1 MKSIKLLASALMLA
15 AATTASAQFVNSG
28 SNTTATT
35 PGGPRNVDLTGW
47 QRVTVSFNPVKI
59 TSDDDDIDPLKMTGI
74 SVGYAKGF
82 NIAKQL
88 PLFLEAGINAQFAFK
103 TIDSE
108 DAEDGIA
115 FTQPYVDVP
124 NSPFSGGT
132 YKVENKFM
140 TMNLNIPINLAYK
153 FTFNNGKTSLVP
165 YAGINFKFNILGK
178 RKYNLEDS
186 DELGDDYDEDDF
198 WNYMEDPEGWNKR
211 HDNDGSNGYGNID
224 TYQNSSNNN
233 YNTSGSG
240 SEGTKQSANMFDK
253 KDTGDK
259 DLTWKRFQMGWQ
271 IGLGLYH
278 NQYYVGVG
286 YTKDFTEL
294 CKKTKVGY
302 ANISVGYCF

>member
-59 TSDDDDIDPLKMTGI
+59 TPDDDDIDPLKMTGI

-108 DAEDGIA
+108 DAEDLGWGE
-115 FTQPYVDVP
+115 
-124 NSPFSGGT
+124 GGSIGGYDIET
-132 YKVENKFM
+132 KYS
-140 TMNLNIPINLAYK
+140 TLNLNIPINLAYK

-178 RKYNLEDS
+178 RKYNLEDPGKLKGS
-186 DELGDDYDEDDF
+186 YEDEDDF
-198 WNYMEDPEGWNKR
+198 WDYMEDPEGWNER
-211 HDNDGSNGYGNID
+211 HDNDGYNGYGNID

>member
-47 QRVTVSFNPVKI
+47 QRVTVSFNPTKI
-59 TSDDDDIDPLKMTGI
+59 SYDYDDADPMKMTGF

-82 NIAKQL
+82 SIAKQV

-103 TIDSE
+103 KLDRE
-108 DAEDGIA
+108 DLEDTGFDAPSTGGSNEYDIETK
-115 FTQPYVDVP
+115 FT
-124 NSPFSGGT
+124 
-132 YKVENKFM
+132 
-140 TMNLNIPINLAYK
+140 TMNLNIPVNLAYK
-153 FTFNNGKTSLVP
+153 FSLNNGKTSLVP
-165 YAGINFKFNILGK
+165 YAGINFKFNIIAKKKLS
-178 RKYNLEDS
+178 LVDA
-186 DELGDDYDEDDF
+186 DDYLDNKNWSEDDF
-198 WNYMEDPEGWNKR
+198 WDDWE
-211 HDNDGSNGYGNID
+211 DNDSNP
-224 TYQNSSNNN
+224 
-233 YNTSGSG
+233 
-240 SEGTKQSANMFDK
+240 KQSSNMFDK
-253 KDTGDK
+253 DEAGGKDNQ
-259 DLTWKRFQMGWQ
+259 WKRFQMGWQ